1 MLRTA
6 IVSRV
11 AVALIALAAL
21 FAPATSRAEDGTI
34 YIEIVSGGFIIGA
47 AGGSGTLT
55 YMGKKYPLRIGGL
68 SIGATIGASKT
79 RLVGQVYNLRKASDI
94 EGTYGAAEMGYSA
107 IRGRSAARLK
117 NSRGVILNVRGRQV
131 GLELSVDL
139 SGMQIWLR

>member
-1 MLRTA
+1 MLRTTF
-6 IVSRV
+6 VSRV
-11 AVALIALAAL
+11 AVALIALATL
-21 FAPATSRAEDGTI
+21 FAPTSSRAQEASV

-55 YMGKKYPLRIGGL
+55 YKGKKYPLRIGGL

-94 EGTYGAAEMGYSA
+94 EGTYGAAEVGYSA
-107 IRGRSAARLK
+107 VRGRSAARLK
-117 NSRGVILNVRGRQV
+117 NSKGVVLQLRGRQV
-131 GLELSVDL
+131 GLEFSADL